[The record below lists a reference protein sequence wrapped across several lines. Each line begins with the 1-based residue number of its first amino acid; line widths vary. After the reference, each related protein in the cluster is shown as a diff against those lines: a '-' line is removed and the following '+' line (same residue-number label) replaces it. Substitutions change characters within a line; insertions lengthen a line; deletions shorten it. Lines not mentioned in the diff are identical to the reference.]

1 VPLLASYNALKI
13 QFDWLTDGGI
23 SRLVDQNLGR
33 QLNHLELFLRYLLLI
48 RDKKLFYVRNIEY

>member
-48 RDKKLFYVRNIEY
+48 RDKKLFYVRNIES